1 MSSPV
6 SDRRALLRATLATPL
21 LLTGCGGK
29 RPWHGIDVTGTSPSL
44 AFSMQRVSDGREV
57 TAATYR
63 GDIVMLY
70 LGYTFCPDVC
80 PTTLANVAAVFK
92 RLGKDADRIRFLF
105 VTVDPGRDTLPVLR
119 TYLANF
125 GPHMVGLR
133 GTPDQL
139 VALARRFRLVY
150 SVRPSP
156 DPAKYEVTHS
166 SAIYVFD
173 AHGAARLL
181 IPSLAAAH
189 PDLAGTAADLRR
201 LVGQGHPT
209 GLVGQLLRTL

>member
-6 SDRRALLRATLATPL
+6 SDRRALLRVATAMPVLLA
-21 LLTGCGGK
+21 GCTGK
-29 RPWHGIDVTGTSPSL
+29 RPWHAIDVAGTSPDL
-44 AFSMQRVSDGREV
+44 AFSMRRASDGREV

-80 PTTLANVAAVFK
+80 PTTLANVAAALG
-92 RLGKDADRIRFLF
+92 RLGADARRIRFLF
-105 VTVDPGRDTLPVLR
+105 VTVDPGRDTLAVLR
-119 TYLANF
+119 SYLANF
-125 GPHMVGLR
+125 GPQMEGLR

-156 DPAKYEVTHS
+156 DPAAYEVTHS
-166 SAIYVFD
+166 SAIYVFGPT
-173 AHGAARLL
+173 GAARLL
-181 IPSLAAAH
+181 IPSLDTAH
-189 PDLAGTAADLRR
+189 PDITGTVADLRR
-201 LVGQGHPT
+201 LVGRQHRPG
-209 GLVGQLLRTL
+209 LLRRLLRAV